1 VIDLNTA
8 AKIQKNEIDYH
19 VFVILGHDI
28 DIDIDLMKQR
38 HQDSPFQIM
47 IVAQ

>member
-1 VIDLNTA
+1 MGLITA

-28 DIDIDLMKQR
+28 DIDLMKQR